1 MTAPMIR
8 IFVKLA
14 ISAVLIWLVTRNFDG
29 EALWRSILAA
39 DVALLVAAAALLGV
53 LMLIQAW
60 RWTFVIRAIESAM
73 PIGAAFRH
81 VLIGNFF
88 NQTLPSSIG
97 GDAVRIWRVYK
108 DGHTLSAAFNSVVL
122 DRLSALAA
130 LCLMAALGQ
139 PAIFDLIGSSP
150 ARWAV
155 PVILVGA
162 VFAYICLMSFDRL
175 PDVVFQWKATRGL
188 AQLSQDARRVF
199 LRLQSLVPIV
209 LISVFIHASVAYS
222 VYLIAL
228 AIGAPVT
235 LLHCLILVP
244 LVILVSMVPI
254 SIAGWGV
261 REGAMVTAFGFVG
274 IAAEQAFVLSVLFGF
289 AVMIVGLPGGVLW
302 FISDRKSVEA
312 IHLSDVAEA
321 EAAKSGGPKSN

>member
-1 MTAPMIR
+1 MTPPMIR

-29 EALWRSILAA
+29 DALWRSAVSA
-39 DVALLVAAAALLGV
+39 DLRYLFAAAALLAV

-60 RWTFVIRAIESAM
+60 RWTFVIRAIESSM
-73 PIGAAFRH
+73 PLGSAFKH

-108 DGHTLSAAFNSVVL
+108 EGHTLSAAFNSVVL

-130 LCLMAALGQ
+130 LCLMAAVGQ
-139 PAIFDLIGSSP
+139 PAIFDLIGDNP

-162 VFAYICLMSFDRL
+162 GFAYICLMSFDRL
-175 PDVVFQWKATRGL
+175 PEAVFQWDATRGI
-188 AQLSQDARRVF
+188 ARLSQDARRVF
-199 LRLQSLVPIV
+199 LRLQSLIPIV
-209 LISVFIHASVAYS
+209 VISVFIHASVAYT

-228 AIGAPVT
+228 ATGIGVT

-244 LVILVSMVPI
+244 LVILVSMIPI

-274 IAAEQAFVLSVLFGF
+274 VAAEDAFVLSVLFGF
-289 AVMIVGLPGGVLW
+289 TVMIVGIPGGILW
-302 FISDRKSVEA
+302 FLSGRKAVEA
-312 IHLSDVAEA
+312 VHLSDVAEA
-321 EAAKSGGPKSN
+321 GDPPKP